1 MNHSLLKDYI
11 AYARAHVFPVLSEE
25 AGEQLVQGY
34 LGLRG
39 SGGEGK
45 TITAT
50 PRQLESL
57 IRLSEALAKV
67 RLAQVVEKSD
77 VTEAMR
83 LMSEAT
89 LKAATDPETGK
100 LDLGN
105 IDGTSR
111 DREARQQLAAAVKEY
126 LMARKGQRMSV
137 SEIRHGMQAQSSVEV
152 KQGLLVDVLRKELEP
167 EGVVKYLQATHT
179 VVIQ

>member
-25 AGEQLVQGY
+25 AGEELVQGY

-57 IRLSEALAKV
+57 IRLSEALAKI
-67 RLAQVVEKSD
+67 RLATVVEKRD
-77 VTEAMR
+77 VREAMR
-83 LMSEAT
+83 LMNEAT
-89 LKAATDPETGK
+89 LKAATDPETGQ

-137 SEIRHGMQAQSSVEV
+137 SEIRHGMQAQSSAEV